1 MLKQKQK
8 QTMSSRFGS
17 RLPSDQID
25 ASIYDFNS
33 KKQTVYSSIGGE
45 TLMSYGNFKT
55 PIDNNE
61 KFSI

>member
-25 ASIYDFNS
+25 ISDFNS